1 MKVKDLLAQLLDVD
15 PETKVHLY
23 YSNPKGD
30 ILTGDCKRVD
40 KTFQKDGSVFLD
52 FEDRLED

>member
-1 MKVKDLLAQLLDVD
+1 MKVKELLAQLLEVD

-30 ILTGDCKRVD
+30 VLAGECKRVD
-40 KTFQKDGSVFLD
+40 KSFQSEGSIFLD

>member
-1 MKVKDLLAQLLDVD
+1 MTVKELMAELLKSNPDA
-15 PETKVHLY
+15 KVHLY

-40 KTFQKDGSVFLD
+40 KSFQSEGSVFLD